1 MVILKLKNKFDCYK
15 NPHVLNDVSVDNILI
30 SKKISS
36 AQKKKKKKK
45 IFIGY
50 ANEYK
55 IKPFNIILS
64 KANTYVKSYDGGV
77 SKWIDFLIED
87 EESLKNSD
95 IWNNISN
102 SMKKNLIVNPSTII
116 PWRVYRFYD

>member
-45 IFIGY
+45 
-50 ANEYK
+50 K
-55 IKPFNIILS
+55 SLS
-64 KANTYVKSYDGGV
+64 AMQMNTKLNHS
-77 SKWIDFLIED
+77 I
-87 EESLKNSD
+87 
-95 IWNNISN
+95 
-102 SMKKNLIVNPSTII
+102 
-116 PWRVYRFYD
+116 

>member
-36 AQKKKKKKK
+36 AKKKKKKK

-55 IKPFNIILS
+55 IKPFSIILS
-64 KANTYVKSYDGGV
+64 KAYTYVKSYDGGV
-77 SKWIDFLIED
+77 K
-87 EESLKNSD
+87 
-95 IWNNISN
+95 
-102 SMKKNLIVNPSTII
+102 
-116 PWRVYRFYD
+116 